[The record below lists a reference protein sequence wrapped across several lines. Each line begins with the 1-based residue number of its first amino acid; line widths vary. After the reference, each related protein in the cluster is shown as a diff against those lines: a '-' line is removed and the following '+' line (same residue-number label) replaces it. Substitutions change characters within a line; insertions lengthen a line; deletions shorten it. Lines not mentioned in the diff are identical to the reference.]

1 MSVTKPITIDANAPN
16 SQTFT
21 YEVNGVPP
29 NLSSGWTASMR
40 FWRAGISS
48 TLAAEYTAT
57 QASGITLGASGAIT
71 VDYTIVDTGLDAVST
86 LDANWH
92 YTLALQQTGY
102 QTKQILSGPFVRM
115 QP

>member
-1 MSVTKPITIDANAPN
+1 MSVTKPITIDADAPGT
-16 SQTFT
+16 QTFT

-29 NLSSGWTASMR
+29 NLSTGWTSTMR

-57 QASGITLGASGAIT
+57 QASGITLGTLGAIT
-71 VDYTIVDTGLDAVST
+71 VNYVIVDTGLDAVSS

-92 YTLALQQTGY
+92 YTLALQETGY
-102 QTKQILSGPFVRM
+102 AKKQILSGPFIRM

>member
-1 MSVTKPITIDANAPN
+1 MSVTKPITIDADAPS

-21 YEVNGVPP
+21 YEVNSVAP

-57 QASGITLGASGAIT
+57 QASGITLGALGAIT
-71 VDYTIVDTGLDAVST
+71 VDYTIVDTGLDVVST

-102 QTKQILSGPFVRM
+102 QAKQILSGPFIRM